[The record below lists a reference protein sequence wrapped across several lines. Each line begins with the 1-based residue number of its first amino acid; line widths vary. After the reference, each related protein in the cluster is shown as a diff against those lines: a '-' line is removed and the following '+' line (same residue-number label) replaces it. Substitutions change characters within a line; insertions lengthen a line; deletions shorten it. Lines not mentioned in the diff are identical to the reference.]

1 MIQVDRITYNYEDR
15 EDALHEVT
23 FAVATGERVGI
34 IGPNGAGKTTLFH
47 IICGILK
54 PSSGSVTVSGSPV
67 KPHAFNPD
75 VGYLFQNPDDQLFSP
90 TVYDDIAFGPVNLG
104 LDKDEVRKKAAG
116 AMDITGT
123 GNFADRPP
131 HHLSGGEKRM
141 AAVAA
146 VISMEPPVII
156 YDEPSSNLDMRTRR
170 KLITL
175 INGRGETVLIAS
187 HDLELVLETCRRV
200 ILIDNGRV
208 VADGLADEIMDNAD
222 LMAEH
227 GLERPHSLLHG
238 RGHVH
243 P

>member
-1 MIQVDRITYNYEDR
+1 MIRIDRITYNYEDR
-15 EDALHEVT
+15 EDALHEVA
-23 FAVATGERVGI
+23 FAVARGERVGL

-54 PSSGSVTVSGSPV
+54 PSSGSVTVNEKPV
-67 KPHAFNPD
+67 KPHSFNRD
-75 VGYLFQNPDDQLFSP
+75 VGYLFQDPDDQLFSP

-104 LDKDEVRKKAAG
+104 LDKDEVRKRAAR
-116 AMDITGT
+116 AMEVTGT
-123 GNFADRPP
+123 GGLADRPS

-141 AAVAA
+141 VAVAA
-146 VISMEPPVII
+146 IIAMEPPVII
-156 YDEPSSNLDMRTRR
+156 YDEPSSNLDMRARR

-187 HDLELVLETCRRV
+187 HDLELILETCQRV
-200 ILIDNGRV
+200 ILLDNGRV
-208 VADGLADEIMDNAD
+208 VAHGPAAEIMDNAD